1 MSSIFQNLFLSP
13 STPLCSVWGDAMALI
28 TQRSDSQ
35 RSSTGVVHNLIC
47 TSVYKCLLYCTL
59 LQHLKTS
66 NYLQKL
72 VKYFKGFK
80 NKGFNATDK
89 IIKKQF
95 T

>member
-1 MSSIFQNLFLSP
+1 MCSMGPNLILFQTLVAV
-13 STPLCSVWGDAMALI
+13 CGEMQWLI
-28 TQRSDSQ
+28 IQHFDSQ
-35 RSSTGVVHNLIC
+35 RSSVRVVHNLIC